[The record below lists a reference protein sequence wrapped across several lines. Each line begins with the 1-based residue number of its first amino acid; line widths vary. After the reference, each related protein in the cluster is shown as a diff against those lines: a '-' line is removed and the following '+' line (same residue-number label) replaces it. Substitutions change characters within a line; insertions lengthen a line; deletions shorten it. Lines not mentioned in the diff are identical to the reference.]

1 MNDSVSWDTLDWAA
15 LERLRDGFLAG
26 GAAHG
31 DYWQSLPDIAN
42 YDFTYAQRI
51 GWKWDAVLAELRTRG
66 WTPPGGAVFDWGC
79 GSGIAS
85 RCVIEFFGA
94 ANFKTLRLFDRSP
107 LAVQFAVKRAKEKFP
122 SLAVDSVTGRVPRG
136 DERISLLVLSHVLN
150 ELDDAGCGE
159 LLALARR
166 ADAVLWV
173 EPGTHAD
180 SRALI
185 AMREALRNEFRVIAP
200 CTHQATCGLL
210 AAGQERHWCHH
221 FAAPPRGV
229 LGDVNWVS
237 FAKRAGVDLR
247 STPYSFLALERA
259 DLREVSPITPGWSRV
274 LGEPRIYKGFAK
286 IFSCQQDGV
295 RELEL
300 QKRDAPEVFK
310 AMKDGKAGTTWRW
323 ETEEGRIKRC
333 EPWRARG

>member
-1 MNDSVSWDTLDWAA
+1 MSEAVTWDTLDWTA
-15 LERLRDGFLAG
+15 LDRLRDGFLAG
-26 GAAHG
+26 EAARG
-31 DYWQSLPDIAN
+31 DYWSSLSDVAN

-51 GWKWDAVLAELRTRG
+51 GWKWDAVLAELRARG
-66 WTPPGGAVFDWGC
+66 WTPPGGTVLDWGC

-85 RCVIEFFGA
+85 RCVMDYFGA
-94 ANFKTLRLFDRSP
+94 ANFKMLRLSDRSALARQFAAERAEKKFP
-107 LAVQFAVKRAKEKFP
+107 RLAVEK
-122 SLAVDSVTGRVPRG
+122 VDSDFSTKEETVG
-136 DERISLLVLSHVLN
+136 LLVVSHALN
-150 ELDDAGCGE
+150 ELDEQARGG

-185 AMREALRNEFRVIAP
+185 AVREELRSEFRVIAP
-200 CTHQATCGLL
+200 CTHQAACGLL
-210 AAGQERHWCHH
+210 TAENARHWCHH

-229 LGDVNWVS
+229 LGDANWVR

-247 STPYSFLALERA
+247 STPYSFLALERTGV
-259 DLREVSPITPGWSRV
+259 REVESIPPGWSRV
-274 LGEPRIYKGFAK
+274 LGAPRIYKGFAK
-286 IFSCQQDGV
+286 VFSCAAEEA

-310 AMKDGKAGTTWRW
+310 AMKDGAAASTWRW
-323 ETEEGRIKRC
+323 GTDGERIKRC